1 MCSHTNATLEYCRI
15 CHAQDEAELA
25 EWWREQGWTP
35 EATYDGNVRWEKAK
49 HHRVS
54 SFRRVRLPNRWWVDQ
69 EVDPNEFIAARGYA
83 PQGYGPAR
91 IASVYDHL
99 NYSADVPAWAR
110 YTITCSNNCD

>member
-1 MCSHTNATLEYCRI
+1 MCNHVDATPEYCAE
-15 CHAQDEAELA
+15 CHANDEGHLA
-25 EWWREQGWTP
+25 EWWQEQGWTP
-35 EATYDGNVRWEKAK
+35 EATYDGDVRWEKAK

-91 IASVYDHL
+91 IAPVYDHL